1 MVHCLYYYLHYLYHL
16 VHRNMELLIDS
27 MTNIPSAD
35 PLYKQRRS
43 ISKKALRKIVFSYCC
58 GVEPQEKVSYNEDNI
73 TPEYLPIWNLFKRD
87 DFDFYSFMM
96 NEGYNLIED
105 EIMRDEILIYCFS
118 FLNLPIARFMP
129 DVANG
134 YLELRDI
141 ASTFFCSSELDIWR
155 LVAEKEIMDVSSL
168 FAWYR
173 GQDLEPILEIA
184 TGIPCHSEKDDDK
197 AEEFL
202 SFLLDEK
209 TNATDGVRKEATAL
223 RHLSTQFTT
232 NG

>member
-1 MVHCLYYYLHYLYHL
+1 
-16 VHRNMELLIDS
+16 MELLIDS
-27 MTNIPSAD
+27 MTNIPSVD
-35 PLYKQRRS
+35 PHYKQKRA
-43 ISKKALRKIVFSYCC
+43 ITKKALRKIVFSYCC
-58 GVEPQEKVSYNEDNI
+58 GVEPQEKVSYNEDDI
-73 TPEYLPIWNLFKRD
+73 IPEYLPIWNLFKGD

-96 NEGYNLIED
+96 NEDYNLIED
-105 EIMRDEILIYCFS
+105 EIERDEILVYCFS
-118 FLNLPIARFMP
+118 FLHLPIARFMP

-168 FAWYR
+168 YTWYK
-173 GQDLEPILEIA
+173 GQNLEPILEKV
-184 TGIPCHSEKDDDK
+184 TGIPCQNEKDDDK

-209 TNATDGVRKEATAL
+209 TNATESVRKKAIAL
-223 RHLSTQFTT
+223 KHLSAKTAA
-232 NG
+232 ND

>member
-58 GVEPQEKVSYNEDNI
+58 GVEPQEKVSYNEDDI
-73 TPEYLPIWNLFKRD
+73 IPEYLPIWNLFKRD

-209 TNATDGVRKEATAL
+209 TNATDGVRKEAIAL
-223 RHLSTQFTT
+223 RHLSTQFTA
-232 NG
+232 ND

>member
-58 GVEPQEKVSYNEDNI
+58 GVEPQEKVSYNEDDI
-73 TPEYLPIWNLFKRD
+73 IPEYLPIWNLFKRD

-173 GQDLEPILEIA
+173 DQDLEPILEIA

-209 TNATDGVRKEATAL
+209 TNATDGVRKEAIAL
-223 RHLSTQFTT
+223 RHLSTKLTE
-232 NG
+232 NE